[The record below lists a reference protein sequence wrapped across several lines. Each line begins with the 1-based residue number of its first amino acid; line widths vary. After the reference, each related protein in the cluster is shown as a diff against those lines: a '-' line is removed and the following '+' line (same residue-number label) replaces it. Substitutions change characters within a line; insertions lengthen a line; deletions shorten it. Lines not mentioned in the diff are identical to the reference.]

1 MGGKI
6 MREYAGLKPKMYS
19 HDKEEEER
27 EKSDENDESE
37 SDEEEQIHSK
47 AKGVPMSKVKSFE
60 IKDYLNTL
68 YNNDKKTVNFN
79 SIRSFNHALY
89 TINCNKLGLSSYDN
103 KRYWIDNV
111 DSLAYGH
118 YNSF

>member
-1 MGGKI
+1 

-47 AKGVPMSKVKSFE
+47 AKGVPMSKVKSFT
-60 IKDYLNTL
+60 INDYLKTL
-68 YNNDKKTVNFN
+68 YTNDKKLLTLIVFGVL
-79 SIRSFNHALY
+79 IMHY
-89 TINCNKLGLSSYDN
+89 IQQIVINL
-103 KRYWIDNV
+103 V
-111 DSLAYGH
+111 
-118 YNSF
+118 